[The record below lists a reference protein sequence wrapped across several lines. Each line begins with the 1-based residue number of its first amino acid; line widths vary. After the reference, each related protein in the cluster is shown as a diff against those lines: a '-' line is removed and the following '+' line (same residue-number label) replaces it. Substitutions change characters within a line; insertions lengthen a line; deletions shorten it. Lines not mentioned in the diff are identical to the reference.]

1 MSGINVNTTTISV
14 PTELSSTIIKKVQE
28 GSAVMALANSIQLPG
43 LGLTIPVITSDPEAA
58 WVAET
63 GKKPV
68 SRPGLATK
76 QMQAYTL
83 AVIVPFSNQFKNNLP
98 ALYEAIVERLPKALA
113 KKFDQTVFG
122 SVAVPGS
129 NFDTFANA
137 TAQSFGS
144 DPYAALVAADAD
156 IADNDGLTTGFV
168 ISPKAKS
175 ALLSATD
182 TTGRPLFINSVA
194 EGAVPMILGNPTKQ
208 SKAVYK
214 AVSGGN
220 DVIGIAG
227 DWTQAYYGV
236 AQKLSL
242 SVSDQAT
249 LTDGD
254 QTINLWQ
261 QNMFA
266 VRAEIEV
273 GFVADTSAFNLL
285 TE

>member
-1 MSGINVNTTTISV
+1 MAGVNVNTTTISV

-28 GSAVMALANSIQLPG
+28 GSAVMALAQSMDLPG
-43 LGLTIPVITSDPEAA
+43 LGLTIPIITSDPEAQ
-58 WVAET
+58 WVTET

-68 SRPGLATK
+68 SRPGLSTK
-76 QMQAYTL
+76 VMQAYTL
-83 AVIVPFSNQFKNNLP
+83 AVIVPFSNQFRHNLP
-98 ALYEAIVERLPKALA
+98 ALYNAIVERLPKALA

-129 NFDTFANA
+129 NFDTLANA

-168 ISPKAKS
+168 IAPKAKS

-194 EGAVPMILGNPTKQ
+194 EGAIPMILGNPTKQ
-208 SKAVYK
+208 SKHVYK
-214 AVSGGN
+214 NVSGGN
-220 DVIGIAG
+220 DVIGVAG
-227 DWTQAYYGV
+227 DWTQAFYGV

-242 SVSDQAT
+242 SISDQAT

-273 GFVADTSAFNLL
+273 GFVADTSVFNLL